1 MRPKSPEFFLRRQEE
16 IKTVLSQKPDKH
28 DNNLSTFD
36 DMKIFSRPQ
45 SPVPS
50 HRREKSLEMDRI
62 AVPPYIRPLPSDML
76 SEQPK
81 NGTERG
87 FSPIA
92 QMFFRPA
99 DSFQATTELIERDQQ
114 LNKDKIKLKA
124 TEGAK
129 VLQ

>member
-1 MRPKSPEFFLRRQEE
+1 
-16 IKTVLSQKPDKH
+16 
-28 DNNLSTFD
+28 
-36 DMKIFSRPQ
+36 MKIFSRPQ

-50 HRREKSLEMDRI
+50 HKLEKSLEI
-62 AVPPYIRPLPSDML
+62 GLIEVPPYIRPLPTDML

-99 DSFQATTELIERDQQ
+99 DSFQATAEL
-114 LNKDKIKLKA
+114 
-124 TEGAK
+124 
-129 VLQ
+129 V